1 MIKDDAILD
10 NPLYGN
16 PPNWNNNDQVSGIDY
31 NESGTTHISIIDA
44 YGNALS
50 MTSTIESA
58 FGSRKMSNG
67 YFLNNELTDF
77 SFSSE
82 VNGNKVAN
90 SCLLYTS
97 PSPRD
102 GLLSRMP
109 SSA

>member
-1 MIKDDAILD
+1 MAIHQIGIIIIRL
-10 NPLYGN
+10 G
-16 PPNWNNNDQVSGIDY
+16 GIDY

-77 SFSSE
+77 S
-82 VNGNKVAN
+82 
-90 SCLLYTS
+90 
-97 PSPRD
+97 
-102 GLLSRMP
+102 
-109 SSA
+109 

>member
-1 MIKDDAILD
+1 MIKDNAILD

-16 PPNWNNNDQVSGIDY
+16 PPNWKMMIRLVVSITMSPY
-31 NESGTTHISIIDA
+31 NAIIIDA

-90 SCLLYTS
+90 RVQRGKR
-97 PSPRD
+97 PR
-102 GLLSRMP
+102 
-109 SSA
+109 SSMTYNYF